1 MSMDLPSVLSEQL
14 LVHEG
19 GDLASRTTLGVGGPA
34 AFIVEPQN
42 RQELLL
48 AVRELSAAGLP
59 FRMLGH
65 GSNLLVSDEGVPE
78 VVLHTRLCQ
87 AIYHHE
93 EQQHALRC
101 EAGAAL
107 PRLVSLAHEQGLSGV
122 EMLIGIPGT
131 VGGAVAGNS
140 GGHAGAIADRLVEV
154 TLVDP
159 DGSTRAV
166 PCRPEDFGYRR
177 SPFAGQ
183 VVLDAVLQL
192 EPHPRPAIMD
202 RMTEI
207 LREKARSQPLS
218 AASSGCI
225 FKNPGQDSA
234 GRLIDAAGC
243 KDMAVGAARVSERH
257 ANFLVNGG
265 SACAAELMQLIERVR
280 RRVADSEGVE
290 LELEVEAWGRFP
302 KNS

>member
-1 MSMDLPSVLSEQL
+1 MDLPSVLSEQL

-19 GDLASRTTLGVGGPA
+19 GALASRTTLGVGGPA
-34 AFIVEPQN
+34 PFIVEPRN
-42 RQELLL
+42 CQELLL

-59 FRMLGH
+59 YRLLGH

-87 AIYHHE
+87 GIYHHGE
-93 EQQHALRC
+93 IDHALRC
-101 EAGAAL
+101 EAGAPLA
-107 PRLVSLAHEQGLSGV
+107 RLVSAAHEMGLSGV

-131 VGGAVAGNS
+131 VGGAVVGNS
-140 GGHAGAIADRLVEV
+140 GGRDGSISERLIEV
-154 TLVDP
+154 TLVEP
-159 DGSTRAV
+159 DGTARAV
-166 PCRPEDFGYRR
+166 PCQPDDFGYRR

-192 EPHPRPAIMD
+192 QPRPRPAIME

-218 AASSGCI
+218 AASSGCM
-225 FKNPGQDSA
+225 FKNPVDGSA

-243 KDMAVGAARVSERH
+243 KDMVEGGARVSERH
-257 ANFLVNGG
+257 ANFLINGG
-265 SACAAELMQLIERVR
+265 AARSAEMMALIKRVR
-280 RRVADSEGVE
+280 RRVLESAGVE
-290 LELEVEAWGRFP
+290 LELEVEPWGRFP
-302 KNS
+302 ATS